1 MRQKGDEIVT
11 SQEMYNFPLE
21 AGFKKTMRKEKQIQ
35 QRRTVT
41 AIIELIAMLP

>member
-21 AGFKKTMRKEKQIQ
+21 VGYKKTMRKEKQIQ

-41 AIIELIAMLP
+41 AIIELIATLP

>member
-1 MRQKGDEIVT
+1 MRQKGDEMVT
-11 SQEMYNFPLE
+11 SRERYNFPLE
-21 AGFKKTMRKEKQIQ
+21 VGFKKTMRKEKQIQ